1 MTWVLWP
8 VLFNIRVNYRSGQCV
23 KLVDDSKLGDA
34 TNTTEN
40 QAVIVEVKGLHE
52 QNCH

>member
-1 MTWVLWP
+1 MLIIGVASVL
-8 VLFNIRVNYRSGQCV
+8 I

-34 TNTTEN
+34 ANTTEN